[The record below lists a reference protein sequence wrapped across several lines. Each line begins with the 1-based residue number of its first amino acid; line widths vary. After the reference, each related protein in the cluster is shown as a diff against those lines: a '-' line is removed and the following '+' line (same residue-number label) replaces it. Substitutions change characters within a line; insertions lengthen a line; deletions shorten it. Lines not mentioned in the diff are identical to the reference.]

1 MPNVRAKEKR
11 QLAVWVPAD
20 VYAKFAALAKRNGV
34 PMSEMLVRV
43 MRDSSLEERLSAAQE
58 LELRRRLRDQTV
70 TPADV
75 AAAVALEAAATV
87 ADVVDHAF
95 TYPSVTNVTSPKTWH
110 TPRPIPKLGRRKKKG
125 NP

>member
-11 QLAVWVPAD
+11 PLTVWVPAD
-20 VYAKFAALAKRNGV
+20 VYAKFAALAKRHGV

-43 MRDSSLEERLSAAQE
+43 MRDSSFEERLSEAQE

-70 TPADV
+70 TAADV
-75 AAAVALEAAATV
+75 AAAVAKEAAAMV
-87 ADVVDHAF
+87 ADVADHAF
-95 TYPSVTNVTSPKTWH
+95 TYPSVMNVTFPKPWH
-110 TPRPIPKLGRRKKKG
+110 TPRPIPKLGSRKKKG